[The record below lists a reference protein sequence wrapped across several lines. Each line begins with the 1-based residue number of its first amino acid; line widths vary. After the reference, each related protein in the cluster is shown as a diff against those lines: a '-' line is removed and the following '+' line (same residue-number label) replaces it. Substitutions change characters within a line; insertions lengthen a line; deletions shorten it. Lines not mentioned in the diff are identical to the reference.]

1 MPAIS
6 REYGFMPDGLLGG
19 MRVLDFGQ
27 WRPAPY
33 ATQLL
38 ADLGAEVLK
47 VEQPGGD
54 PMRSFPEI
62 FATVA
67 GHKRS
72 VVLDLKDPA
81 GRARALELAARA
93 DVVVEGWR
101 PGVAARLGVGPDDV
115 RAVNPAVIY
124 CSLSGFGATG
134 PLHDAPGHD
143 VNYQARAGALAP
155 DGGEPSPSPSPRVP
169 FADLGGGLAAAFAI
183 CAAWI
188 GRLQTGEGD
197 TIDVSMTDV
206 LASWTGVVGG
216 GPLEGVEEEVHGLP
230 AYGAFA
236 AADGWVVLGVITEQH
251 FWDATC
257 RALALD
263 DLVGIGVPE
272 QIKRSAEVRSRI
284 AGALA
289 TLARDDAVAR
299 LLAAGAPISPVLSR
313 AEMVA
318 DEHLRAR
325 GTVVEGPSGPAFA
338 HPVHFARHPAR
349 PPGTPPAPDEHR
361 AEGFSAR

>member
-1 MPAIS
+1 MGQRFLDA
-6 REYGFMPDGLLGG
+6 

-47 VEQPGGD
+47 VEPPGGD
-54 PMRSFPEI
+54 PMRAFPQI

-81 GRARALELAARA
+81 GRARALELAADA

-115 RAVNPAVIY
+115 RAVNPGVVY
-124 CSLSGFGATG
+124 CSLSGFGGSG
-134 PLHDAPGHD
+134 PLVQAPGHD
-143 VNYQARAGALAP
+143 VNYQAHAGALAP
-155 DGGEPSPSPSPRVP
+155 DGGEPAPSPSPRLP
-169 FADLGGGLAAAFAI
+169 FADLAGGLAAAFAI

-188 GRLQTGEGD
+188 GRERTGEGE

-206 LASWTGVVGG
+206 LATWTNVVGG
-216 GPLEGVEEEVHGLP
+216 GPLQGVRGPVRGLP
-230 AYGAFA
+230 AYGTFPV
-236 AADGWVVLGVITEQH
+236 ADGWVALGVIVEQH

-257 RALALD
+257 RALGLD

-272 QIKRSAEVRSRI
+272 QVERGDEVRARI
-284 AGALA
+284 TAALA
-289 TLARDDAVAR
+289 SRTRRAAVEE

-313 AEMVA
+313 NEVVA
-318 DEHLRAR
+318 DAHLRAR
-325 GTVVEGPSGPAFA
+325 GTVVEGPEGPAFA
-338 HPVHFARHPAR
+338 HPVQYRFHPAR
-349 PPGTPPAPDEHR
+349 PPGPSPLADQD
-361 AEGFSAR
+361 AGEGFSPR

>member
-1 MPAIS
+1 
-6 REYGFMPDGLLGG
+6 

-47 VEQPGGD
+47 VEPPGGD
-54 PMRSFPEI
+54 PMRGFPEI

-72 VVLDLKDPA
+72 VVIDLKDPS
-81 GRARALELAARA
+81 GRARALEFAAQA

-115 RAVNPAVIY
+115 RAVNPGVVY

-134 PLHDAPGHD
+134 PLVDAPGHD
-143 VNYQARAGALAP
+143 VNYQARAGSLAP
-155 DGGEPSPSPSPRVP
+155 DGGAPAPAPSPRIP
-169 FADLGGGLAAAFAI
+169 FADLAGGLAAAFAI

-188 GRLQTGEGD
+188 GRQESGEGE

-206 LASWTGVVGG
+206 LATWTNVVGG
-216 GPLEGVEEEVHGLP
+216 GSLTGVGGPVRRLP
-230 AYGAFA
+230 AYGTFA
-236 AADGWVVLGVITEQH
+236 VSDGYVALGVIVEQH

-257 RALALD
+257 RALGLD
-263 DLVGIGVPE
+263 DLVGLDVPAQLARADE
-272 QIKRSAEVRSRI
+272 ARSRI
-284 AGALA
+284 AAALA
-289 TLARDDAVAR
+289 SSTRDDAVAR
-299 LLAAGAPISPVLSR
+299 LLEAGAPISPVLSR
-313 AEMVA
+313 AEVVA
-318 DEHLRAR
+318 DEHLRVR
-325 GTVVEGPSGPAFA
+325 GTVVEGPRGPAFA
-338 HPVHFARHPAR
+338 HPVQFRLHAAR
-349 PPGTPPAPDEHR
+349 PPGPAPAPDEHGD
-361 AEGFSAR
+361 EGFSTR

>member
-1 MPAIS
+1 M
-6 REYGFMPDGLLGG
+6 GDGLLSG

-54 PMRSFPEI
+54 PMRAFPEI

-72 VVLDLKDPA
+72 VVLDLKDPRD
-81 GRARALELAARA
+81 RARALELAAEA

-115 RAVNPAVIY
+115 RGVNPSVVY
-124 CSLSGFGATG
+124 CSLSGFGASG
-134 PLHDAPGHD
+134 PLMDAPGHD
-143 VNYQARAGALAP
+143 VNYQARAGSLAP
-155 DGGEPSPSPSPRVP
+155 DGGVPAPSPSPRVP
-169 FADLGGGLAAAFAI
+169 FADLAGGLAAAFAI

-188 GRLQTGEGD
+188 GRQRTGDGD

-216 GPLEGVEEEVHGLP
+216 GALEGVEGEVHGMP
-230 AYGAFA
+230 AYGIFA
-236 AADGWVVLGVITEQH
+236 VTDGYVALGVIVEQH

-257 RALALD
+257 RSLGLD
-263 DLVGIGVPE
+263 DLVGIALPE
-272 QIKRSAEVRSRI
+272 QMARGDEVRRRI
-284 AGALA
+284 TAALA
-289 TLARDDAVAR
+289 PCARDEVVAR

-313 AEMVA
+313 AEVIDDA
-318 DEHLRAR
+318 HLRAR
-325 GTVVEGPSGPAFA
+325 GTVVDTPDGAAFS
-338 HPVHFARHPAR
+338 HPVHYGSHPAR
-349 PPGTPPAPDEHR
+349 GPGRPPDPDEHR
-361 AEGFSAR
+361 ADGFSPR